1 MNNYVKKI
9 AISLNF
15 YSEESINVVK
25 SLVIITIILAKI
37 SDIKTNSFVSIKNN
51 LPNNARIKILM
62 KDGFPIIDFNN
73 VFILPISHL
82 RLF

>member
-1 MNNYVKKI
+1 
-9 AISLNF
+9 
-15 YSEESINVVK
+15 
-25 SLVIITIILAKI
+25 
-37 SDIKTNSFVSIKNN
+37 
-51 LPNNARIKILM
+51 M